1 MMTASIQ
8 GNRSSHPDEKAR
20 LPWMQY
26 VEAQARKKTK
36 REETEKALFDAMQMG
51 RSQDWEGLL
60 EIGLT
65 HPALMDR
72 LCQSFYHQL
81 PDEYKYFLPVRWF
94 LAGGKCVDSV
104 VDAVKVANQY
114 KPDGWIGAELF
125 QTKKGIDVFIGT
137 RCHAGE
143 VSRILEWTRNYN
155 SAYIQAERIQGKVFR
170 GYLDLSDVIAV
181 DADSVNGVI
190 QYCSV
195 IGISQVFPKIPLHTT
210 FS

>member
-1 MMTASIQ
+1 MMTVQ
-8 GNRSSHPDEKAR
+8 VQETRSACPEGKAR
-20 LPWMQY
+20 LPWRKY
-26 VEAQARKKTK
+26 IEARTRKEIKK
-36 REETEKALFDAMQMG
+36 EETEKALFDAMRMG
-51 RSQDWEGLL
+51 KSRDWEGLL
-60 EIGLT
+60 EIGLM

-94 LAGGKCVDSV
+94 LSGGKCSVSV

-114 KPDGWIGAELF
+114 KPEGWIGADLF
-125 QTKKGIDVFIGT
+125 PNKKGIDVFIGT

-143 VSRILEWTRNYN
+143 VSRILEWTKNYS

-181 DADSVNGVI
+181 DADSINGVI

-195 IGISQVFPKIPLHTT
+195 IGVSQVFPKIPLHTT
-210 FS
+210 FL